1 MSTFTIILLIVIFI
15 LIVSDVYFL
24 WKIFKSIGKKKKSLP
39 DERYFEL
46 KYNINLLKAVSAIL
60 IFLLGFLGITTYQD
74 ITSIPESDFEEKFS
88 VQDEKIKTL
97 DSIVKNY
104 EGLVESLKSEE
115 GKSIENLN
123 DVKREFGLI
132 NQKINSTQNALKYT
146 PQIFIIRNIPVEPDK
161 ERVTQTIY
169 FNKLRTIDGKKL
181 PNFKKPPIINIQG
194 LNVVS
199 VVDEITSEYFK
210 LLHTIE
216 SDGKQELDLWLIYYD

>member
-1 MSTFTIILLIVIFI
+1 M
-15 LIVSDVYFL
+15 
-24 WKIFKSIGKKKKSLP
+24 KSK
-39 DERYFEL
+39 
-46 KYNINLLKAVSAIL
+46 
-60 IFLLGFLGITTYQD
+60 
-74 ITSIPESDFEEKFS
+74 
-88 VQDEKIKTL
+88 
-97 DSIVKNY
+97 
-104 EGLVESLKSEE
+104 E

-123 DVKREFGLI
+123 DVKIEFGLI